1 MERVVSA
8 GSEPVQPTLQ
18 TGRIER
24 MSSWSLDDLPA
35 GRHGGD
41 SPLTL
46 IVQHF
51 FRAPDGSAGFL
62 DADVFAAVC
71 SSWRAEPAAR
81 LAFQQQRR
89 AAGVDFGNWD
99 DLRRLLLRAHARS
112 QPGRCVCCGLD
123 TTVRPLSRCT
133 ECLIDPDDLD
143 ELFGGGP
150 AGYPVEPA
158 DGSIVVGGYP
168 FRWRLIDPV
177 TQEEHGPWE
186 YHAEQC
192 AFLVDDDV
200 FL

>member
-1 MERVVSA
+1 
-8 GSEPVQPTLQ
+8 
-18 TGRIER
+18 